1 MNQNINRTHSGA
13 VHGHVDLGAAGVDL
27 DVKDLT
33 AAGLPAR
40 GLHVGN
46 DILYREKKTPSGLEE
61 EEVVEEKVKEKG

>member
-1 MNQNINRTHSGA
+1 MSQNINRTHSGA

-61 EEVVEEKVKEKG
+61 GVVEEEEKRGRK